1 LTDLSPEVRAL
12 FERGRNFVH
21 LATLL
26 PDGSPHSIPIWA
38 ILEGDRIAFFTQAR
52 SRKAR
57 NLARD
62 PRVALSVVD
71 HSNPYRN
78 AQIRGRVAAT
88 LEGDEALE
96 VIDRISDHYIGR
108 PFPMRS
114 GIVFLVEPERVNY
127 VDLPF
132 RHEPAE

>member
-1 LTDLSPEVRAL
+1 MFTE
-12 FERGRNFVH
+12 GRNLVH
-21 LATLL
+21 LATVL

-38 ILEGDRIAFFTQAR
+38 ILEDGRIAFFTQST

-71 HSNPYRN
+71 SENPYRN
-78 AQIRGRVAAT
+78 AQLRGRVV
-88 LEGDEALE
+88 EMVGGEPALE
-96 VIDRISDHYIGR
+96 VIDRISQRYIGQ

-114 GIVFLVEPERVNY
+114 GTVFWVAPQTAHFVE
-127 VDLPF
+127 LPF
-132 RHEPAE
+132 EPPA

>member
-1 LTDLSPEVRAL
+1 MFELDPRIRQL

-21 LATLL
+21 LATVL

-38 ILEGDRIAFFTQAR
+38 ILEDGRIAFFTQST

-62 PRVALSVVD
+62 PRVALSIVD
-71 HSNPYRN
+71 GENPYRN
-78 AQIRGRVAAT
+78 AQIRGRVVET
-88 LEGDEALE
+88 VEGDAALE
-96 VIDRISDHYIGR
+96 VIDRISQHYIGA

-114 GIVFLVEPERVNY
+114 GTVYWIEPERSHFVE
-127 VDLPF
+127 LPF
-132 RHEPAE
+132 RH